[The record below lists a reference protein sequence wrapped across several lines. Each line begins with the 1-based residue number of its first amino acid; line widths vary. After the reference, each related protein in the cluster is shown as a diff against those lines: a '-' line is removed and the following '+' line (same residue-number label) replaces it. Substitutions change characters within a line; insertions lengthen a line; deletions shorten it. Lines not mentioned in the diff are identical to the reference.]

1 MIKKGGIMSSESDAE
16 KKIVVDTDWKEQ
28 VRQEKAKQQAAEA
41 QSAAQASPSEPQSEP
56 QPEES
61 SSQPEPRQ
69 AAAGHAPKPDFQ
81 VLISMLATQA
91 FHALGHIPDP
101 ASGERLH
108 QPEAAQ
114 FMIDLLAVLEDK
126 TKGNLSAEENAMLEG
141 VLHDLR
147 MAYIALPKS
156 P

>member
-1 MIKKGGIMSSESDAE
+1 MSSEPDPE

-28 VRQEKAKQQAAEA
+28 VRQEKAKQQADEA
-41 QSAAQASPSEPQSEP
+41 QPVSQDPPAEPPAEPSAKAEPLHSESH
-56 QPEES
+56 
-61 SSQPEPRQ
+61 Q
-69 AAAGHAPKPDFQ
+69 AAGQAPKPDFQ

-114 FMIDLLAVLEDK
+114 FMIDLLAVLEEK
-126 TKGNLSAEENAMLEG
+126 TKGNLSAEEHAMLDG

-147 MAYIALPKS
+147 MAYVAVVKGM
-156 P
+156 